1 MGKGAWRGGRGDIP
15 ISYITTGPNYFNLLH
30 ITADSYIIDALW
42 PMYKNKIAWG

>member
-1 MGKGAWRGGRGDIP
+1 MERGKGR
-15 ISYITTGPNYFNLLH
+15 YTTHQLYHHRPPNYFNLLH